1 MPDTRDFAVTLLER
15 VEAQLAVVDSGL
27 HASDPAALEA
37 ACTDMRRAALEFAGV
52 LEAALSAEA
61 FDAEFRQ
68 RVEAVARRLALQR
81 ESVARRNMVVER
93 ALASIMRRHTDPTYT
108 VPGRTQVAASH

>member
-1 MPDTRDFAVTLLER
+1 MPDTRDSAVTLLER
-15 VEAQLAVVDSGL
+15 VEAQLAAVDLGL
-27 HASDPAALEA
+27 HEADPSALEA
-37 ACTDMRRAALEFAGV
+37 ACADMRRAALDFAGV

-61 FDAEFRQ
+61 FDAEFRH
-68 RVEAVARRLALQR
+68 RVEAVAQRLALQR

-108 VPGRTQVAASH
+108 VPGRTQVVAH